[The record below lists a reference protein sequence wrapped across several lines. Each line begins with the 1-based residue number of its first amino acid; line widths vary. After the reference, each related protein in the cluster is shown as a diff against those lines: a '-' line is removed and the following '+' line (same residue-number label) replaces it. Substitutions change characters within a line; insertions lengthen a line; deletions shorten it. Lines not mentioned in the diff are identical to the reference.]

1 MSIDNAVIN
10 TRWRTQE
17 GKEGNGNSQRCIW
30 EPSEMDFEEA
40 GNAMIEKGD
49 FRNDFSLES
58 LCACRW
64 MGMRVDFSLVKAE

>member
-1 MSIDNAVIN
+1 METVRDVY
-10 TRWRTQE
+10 
-17 GKEGNGNSQRCIW
+17 GKPG
-30 EPSEMDFEEA
+30 EMDFEEA

-58 LCACRW
+58 LCARRW